1 MFLMKESVMSLIERT
16 TPTFKLPAGT
26 KNLL

>member
-1 MFLMKESVMSLIERT
+1 MKESVMSLIERT

>member
-1 MFLMKESVMSLIERT
+1 MFLVKESVMSLIEKT